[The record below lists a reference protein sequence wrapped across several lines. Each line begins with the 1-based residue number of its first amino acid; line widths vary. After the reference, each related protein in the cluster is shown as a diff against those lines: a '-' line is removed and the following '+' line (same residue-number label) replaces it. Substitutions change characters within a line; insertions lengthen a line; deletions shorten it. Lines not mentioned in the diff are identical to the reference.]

1 MNIFSLM
8 GNGLDNLFGAYNMG
22 HRPNDELY
30 SLIICNIIEM
40 LDFLYTKVRYAIGFD
55 KEYSSSSSSLILGCR
70 LVWHDFFTES
80 CSTV

>member
-22 HRPNDELY
+22 HNDKLY

-55 KEYSSSSSSLILGCR
+55 KEYSSSSSLILGCR
-70 LVWHDFFTES
+70 LV
-80 CSTV
+80 